1 MFGWL
6 KSDPLEKLEKKYQ
19 AKLKEAMETQRNGN
33 IRRYAELTQEAES
46 IRESM
51 TALKKQ
57 KNKSGDI

>member
-6 KSDPLEKLEKKYQ
+6 KPDPVKKLDKQYQ

-51 TALKKQ
+51 EAIKAEAQ
-57 KNKSGDI
+57 KS

>member
-1 MFGWL
+1 MTMFGWL
-6 KSDPLEKLEKKYQ
+6 NPDPVKKLDKQYQ

-51 TALKKQ
+51 EAIKAEAQ
-57 KNKSGDI
+57 KS

>member
-6 KSDPLEKLEKKYQ
+6 KPDPVKKLDKQYQ

-46 IRESM
+46 IRESLE
-51 TALKKQ
+51 ALKAEDQ
-57 KNKSGDI
+57 KS

>member
-6 KSDPLEKLEKKYQ
+6 KSDPIKKLDKQYQ
-19 AKLKEAMETQRNGN
+19 DKLKEAMETQRNGN

-51 TALKKQ
+51 ETLKAKTQ
-57 KNKSGDI
+57 KS

>member
-1 MFGWL
+1 MLVWL
-6 KSDPLEKLEKKYQ
+6 KPDPVKKLDKQYQ

-51 TALKKQ
+51 ETIKAEAQ
-57 KNKSGDI
+57 KS

>member
-6 KSDPLEKLEKKYQ
+6 KSDPVEKLNKQYQ
-19 AKLKEAMETQRNGN
+19 AKLTEAMESQRNGK

-51 TALKKQ
+51 ETLKTERE
-57 KNKSGDI
+57 KS